1 MENRE
6 IDCLLA
12 RIEGLAKETQRLS
25 DSVQFHEK
33 RANGLERIAD
43 EVGHVR
49 ANLGRSEKD
58 LKEAR
63 AKVFE
68 WEKYGEALRDLVP
81 IAKRTKWPKH
91 PEAFDDI
98 PF

>member
-12 RIEGLAKETQRLS
+12 RIESLAKETQRQS
-25 DSVQFHEK
+25 DNVQFHEK
-33 RANGLERIAD
+33 RANGLQRTAD
-43 EVGHVR
+43 EVERLRTNV
-49 ANLGRSEKD
+49 GRSEKE

-81 IAKRTKWPKH
+81 TDKRKNWPKQ